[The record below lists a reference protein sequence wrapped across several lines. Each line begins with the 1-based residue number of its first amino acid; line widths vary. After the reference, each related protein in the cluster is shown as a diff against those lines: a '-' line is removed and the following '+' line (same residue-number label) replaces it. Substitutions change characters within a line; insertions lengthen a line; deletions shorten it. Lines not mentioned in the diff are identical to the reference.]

1 MTRPDTA
8 PACDYRVWKG
18 LEEYPGVRRTADLLA
33 DLPPPSSPPVRTLE
47 PTAESYQL
55 PGQAA
60 LDHSADH
67 YDARY
72 PPSFCAT
79 AGDDH
84 QPTRSWEA
92 ILLHKPT
99 GFCSDESSAHADVRA
114 LFEQV
119 RHALICHKSDDM
131 ETG

>member
-1 MTRPDTA
+1 MTRPDAA

-18 LEEYPGVRRTADLLA
+18 LEKYPGVRRTADLLA
-33 DLPPPSSPPVRTLE
+33 DLPPPSSPPFERSNRL
-47 PTAESYQL
+47 PDHIGP
-55 PGQAA
+55 PGQAT

-67 YDARY
+67 YDARD

-79 AGDDH
+79 ADDDH

-114 LFEQV
+114 GSITRPTPQG
-119 RHALICHKSDDM
+119 H
-131 ETG
+131 